1 MAGNFKIL
9 QIKAREILD
18 SRGNPTIEVDCI
30 TDYGT
35 SRASVPSGASTGKH
49 ESLEL
54 RDNNSRFLG
63 KGVQNAVD
71 NVNKIIAPKLI
82 SRDCKQQR
90 EIDELMIGID
100 GTKNKAK
107 LGANAILG
115 VSLAVC
121 KAASMNFEMPLYKYI
136 AEIYENKKFILP
148 VPAMNI
154 INGGAHAGNQLDIQ
168 EYSIMP
174 VGAKNF
180 REAMQMGSEV
190 YHTLKELLKKNY
202 GTNST
207 NVGDEGGFAPPLN
220 RVEDPLDLIEEAIK
234 QRGYSKKIFTALDC
248 AASQFFK
255 NGLYVLNNKNF
266 SAEELIDYYKTLT
279 RSYSIISIED
289 PFAEEE
295 FENFAM
301 LKKELGKKIQIIGD
315 DILVTNIERIKTA
328 IENDSCSCLLLKV
341 NQIGTL
347 SEALDA
353 SKLAQNAGW
362 NVQVSHRSG
371 ETEDNFIADLTVG
384 IGNGQIKSGAPSRG
398 ERLAKY
404 NQLLRIEEEL
414 GRNCGYQGR
423 II

>member
-1 MAGNFKIL
+1 
-9 QIKAREILD
+9 
-18 SRGNPTIEVDCI
+18 
-30 TDYGT
+30 
-35 SRASVPSGASTGKH
+35 
-49 ESLEL
+49 
-54 RDNNSRFLG
+54 
-63 KGVQNAVD
+63 
-71 NVNKIIAPKLI
+71 
-82 SRDCKQQR
+82 
-90 EIDELMIGID
+90 
-100 GTKNKAK
+100 
-107 LGANAILG
+107 
-115 VSLAVC
+115 
-121 KAASMNFEMPLYKYI
+121 
-136 AEIYENKKFILP
+136 
-148 VPAMNI
+148 
-154 INGGAHAGNQLDIQ
+154 
-168 EYSIMP
+168 MP

-404 NQLLRIEEEL
+404 N
-414 GRNCGYQGR
+414 
-423 II
+423 